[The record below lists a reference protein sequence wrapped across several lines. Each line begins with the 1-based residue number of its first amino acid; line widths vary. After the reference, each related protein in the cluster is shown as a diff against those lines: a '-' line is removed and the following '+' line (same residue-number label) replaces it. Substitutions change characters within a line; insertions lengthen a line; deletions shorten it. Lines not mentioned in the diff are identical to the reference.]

1 MKALLA
7 RAYGPLEDLE
17 IADVPRPEPGA
28 GQLLVRVEAAAVNP
42 VDVALITGAMR
53 DALPVTH
60 PFVPG
65 VDVSGVVEA
74 VGPGVGGFSAGD
86 AVIAWNGVPSG
97 AFAEYALVRADDSAA
112 VRPAGLDA
120 RHGAALPTGALT
132 AAALLDKAEFGP
144 GGTLLVVGATG
155 GLGGYAVQLA
165 KQAGATVIATGRDGD
180 HGYLTDLGADG
191 VIDYRTEDVAERVRH
206 WAPEGAD
213 VVLDLAQA
221 GPALAASATAAKPG
235 GLLVSPLGGPPSFD
249 RDVRAAYTGTTT
261 PTGRLTALAAQ
272 AAAGTLRVEIGAEYP
287 FPQVRQALLD
297 FRTRHV
303 RGKVVVTF

>member
-7 RAYGPLEDLE
+7 RTYGPLEKLE
-17 IADVPRPEPGA
+17 IAEVPRPEPGR
-28 GQLLVRVEAAAVNP
+28 GQVLVRVEAAAVNP

-53 DALPVTH
+53 DALPVAH

-74 VGPGVGGFSAGD
+74 VGPGVERFRAGD
-86 AVIAWNGVPSG
+86 TVLAWNGVPSG

-112 VRPAGLDA
+112 LRPAALDA

-132 AAALLDKAEFGP
+132 AAALLDEAELGP
-144 GGTLLVVGATG
+144 GATVLIVGATG

-165 KQAGATVIATGRDGD
+165 KRAGATVLATGRDGD
-180 HGYLTDLGADG
+180 QDHLRTLGADG
-191 VIDYRTEDVAERVRH
+191 FIDYRAEHVAERVRD

-221 GPALAASATAAKPG
+221 GPALAGSAAAAKPG
-235 GLLVSPLGGPPSFD
+235 GLVVSPLGGPPAFD
-249 RDVRAAYTGTTT
+249 RDVRARYTGTTT
-261 PTGRLTALAAQ
+261 PAGRLAELAEQ
-272 AAAGTLRVEIGAEYP
+272 AATGALSIGIGAEYP
-287 FPQVRQALLD
+287 FAEVRQALLD
-297 FRTRHV
+297 FAARRV
-303 RGKVVVTF
+303 RGKVVITF

>member
-17 IADVPRPEPGA
+17 IAEVPRPEPGA

-42 VDVALITGAMR
+42 VDVALVTGVMR
-53 DALPVTH
+53 DELPVAH

-74 VGPGVGGFSAGD
+74 VGPGVGGFSLGD

-97 AFAEYALVRADDSAA
+97 AFAEYALVRADGSAV

-132 AAALLDKAEFGP
+132 AAALLDEAAPRP
-144 GGTLLVVGATG
+144 GVTVLVVGATG

-165 KQAGATVIATGRDGD
+165 KQAGATVIATGRNGD
-180 HGYLTDLGADG
+180 RDYLTGLGADG

-213 VVLDLAQA
+213 VVLDVAQA
-221 GPALAASATAAKPG
+221 GPALAASAAAAKPG
-235 GLLVSPLGGPPSFD
+235 GLVVSPLGGPPEFD
-249 RDVRAAYTGTTT
+249 RDVRAVYTGTTT
-261 PTGRLTALAAQ
+261 PAGRLAGLAAQ
-272 AAAGTLRVEIGAEYP
+272 AADGTLRVEIGAEYP
-287 FPQVRQALLD
+287 FAEARQALLD